1 MIDNIKI
8 LCTNRQIVY
17 LFLLL
22 CASLLMAV
30 LEFLS
35 LGSIPIFASVLIG
48 GDLPGKL
55 NFVKNIDFDFLD
67 FDKNNYIY
75 YGCAI
80 VGLLFL
86 IKNIYFGFVI
96 YFENKAIQM
105 IRSHLGLRLFKFYL
119 EKNYAFHL
127 KTNPSIL
134 LRNIEGEVSQTT
146 TVILRFLKLF
156 RETLILITI
165 FILLVMANF
174 KVTIAIF
181 GALII
186 FLSIFFTYTRNI
198 LEKSGKKMQNVR
210 ALKIQHI
217 NQSFNSIKDI
227 KIMNKEN
234 YISQITKNNINNYEK
249 PFLLTQIINSLP
261 KLFIETLIVLGVITF
276 ALIFIGLGKPILSTI
291 PILSLIVVAAI
302 RLYPSFT
309 SISGGLIAI
318 KTYRPS
324 YKLVIDELKK
334 YNLDKNNYKLNN
346 TNNDKLTF
354 KKSFQFSNVNFSY
367 ENFQKTILKNINIEI
382 LVGKKIGIVGKSGSG
397 KSTFV
402 NLLIGLLSPNT
413 GSINTDDI
421 NINQNLKQW
430 QNMISYIPQDIYL
443 IDDTI
448 RKNIAFGIDEK
459 KIDQVKF
466 DKAIKYSLT
475 NEFINNLPENTNTL
489 VGDKGTR
496 LSGGQK
502 QRIGIARALYDIKE
516 IIVIDEGTNSLDA
529 ENEKNIIENIFLV
542 GKNKTIIMISHNHE
556 TLKNCEEVIIID
568 DGKIFDKGSYKD
580 LISKYD
586 FKNFI
591 DEKK

>member
-8 LCTNRQIVY
+8 LCTKKQIVY

-22 CASLLMAV
+22 FASLFMAV

-35 LGSIPIFASVLIG
+35 LGSIPVFASILIG
-48 GDLPGKL
+48 EDLPGKF
-55 NFVKNIDFDFLD
+55 NFIKNINFDFLN
-67 FDKNNYIY
+67 FDKSNYIFL
-75 YGCAI
+75 GCAI
-80 VGLLFL
+80 VGLLFIL
-86 IKNIYFGFVI
+86 KNIYFGFVI
-96 YFENKAIQM
+96 YFENKLIQL
-105 IRSHLGLRLFKFYL
+105 IRSHLGLRLFKFYI
-119 EKNYAFHL
+119 EKNYEFHL
-127 KTNPSIL
+127 RTNPSIL

-156 RETLILITI
+156 REILILITI
-165 FILLVMANF
+165 FTLLLMANF

-181 GALII
+181 GALLI
-186 FLSIFFTYTRNI
+186 FLFIFFTFTRKI
-198 LEKSGKKMQNVR
+198 LEKSGKKMQKVR
-210 ALKIQHI
+210 AIKIQHI

-234 YISQITKNNINNYEK
+234 FISQITKNNIDNYEK

-261 KLFIETLIVLGVITF
+261 KLFIESLIVLGVITF
-276 ALIFIGLGKPILSTI
+276 AMVFMALDKPILSTI

-302 RLYPSFT
+302 RLFPSFT
-309 SISGGLIAI
+309 SISGALISI

-334 YNLDKNNYKLNN
+334 YNLSKNNYKLNY
-346 TNNDKLTF
+346 TNDYKLTF
-354 KKSFQFSNVNFSY
+354 RKSIQFNNVNFSY
-367 ENFQKTILKNINIEI
+367 KNFQKNILENINIEI
-382 LVGKKIGIVGKSGSG
+382 SVGKKIGIIGKSGSG

-413 GSINTDDI
+413 GSINTDNI

-430 QNMISYIPQDIYL
+430 QSMISYIPQDIYL

-448 RKNIAFGIDEK
+448 KKNIAFGIDEK
-459 KIDQVKF
+459 KIDQIKLY
-466 DKAIKYSLT
+466 KAIKYSLT
-475 NEFINNLPENTNTL
+475 DEFINNLPENINTI

-516 IIVIDEGTNSLDA
+516 IIVIDEGTNSLDT
-529 ENEKNIIENIFLV
+529 ENEKNIVENIFLV
-542 GKNKTIIMISHNHE
+542 GKNKTIIMISHNHV
-556 TLKNCEEVIIID
+556 TLKNCDEVIIID
-568 DGKIFDKGSYKD
+568 EGKIFDKGNYID

-586 FKNFI
+586 FTNFI
-591 DEKK
+591 DEK